1 MTAHDPRRFR
11 TEEVFLSQIP
21 AVQLLVNLGWQ
32 YLSPA
37 EALAARGGRR
47 VNVLLEEVLRAQLK
61 RINNIQYRGAVH
73 PFTEENIHAAIQR
86 LRAVPNDGLQR
97 TNEAVYNLL
106 TLGIS
111 LEQAVDGDTKAF
123 SFRFIDWQ
131 RPENNVWHVSPE
143 FAVERTRSFETARPD
158 LVLFVNGIP
167 LATIECKAPSELLDQ
182 GISQTI
188 RNQTEDYIPAL
199 FHHVQ
204 LVLATNRNS
213 ARYATVGTA
222 AKFWSAWKEELP
234 SAQEAELR
242 AAVAKPLPAQV
253 QASLFELAQGW
264 LGDARDAAHRFDHRV
279 EQEPAPYP
287 VQREPTVQDRTLY
300 GVLRPRRLLELSFAY
315 TVFDGGQRKVARYP
329 QVFAVQKVLAAIQSR
344 TADGAREGGIVWHT
358 QGSGKSLTMVMLARQ
373 LALDPAIN
381 KSGEARIVL
390 VTDRTDLDKQLGNTF
405 AACGFL
411 PHRAKTAREL
421 LSLVAQRKAQLITTL
436 VHKFGRAS
444 GTSKFTDD
452 SSEIFVL
459 VDESHRT
466 QFGSFSAEMRKMFPR
481 ACFIGFTGTP
491 LLKDDKKN
499 SFARFGRLLDSYT
512 IEQAVEDGAV
522 VPLLYESRLVRI
534 EQNKEAIDTWFERHT
549 AGLTPQQKADLKHK
563 YSRARML
570 SGADQVVYMTAFDIS
585 AHFVQQWQGTGFKA
599 QLVAKDKLTAIKY
612 QKALDDIGNV
622 HSEVVIS
629 APDAREGFEEVD
641 TPPADE
647 VRQFW
652 DRMMKRHGNEENY
665 LKSLIDQF
673 NGADAPEILIVV
685 DKLLTG
691 FDAPRNTVLYLTREL
706 HDHTLLQAIARVN
719 RLFDDNREGKTRTKD
734 FGYII
739 DYASVLGELDKA
751 LDTYQALTGFDA
763 ADIRKAL
770 IAAKDEIAK
779 LPERHAQ
786 MWELFRDVRDR
797 TDEDA
802 FERAL
807 SLDAARED
815 FYERLATYA
824 KTLAV
829 ALGNEQFLT
838 ATADALM
845 AQYKGDL
852 RRFVRLKAAVRLRYG
867 ESVDFRRDY
876 EPRIQK
882 LLNTQIF
889 ANEVLPLHEPVN
901 IFDAGAFAQVVEE
914 QGYKSKA
921 AQADTMAHATK
932 RAITERLEQDPAFY
946 EKFSKLIQQTIDDY
960 QAKRISELAYLRRVG
975 EIRDRVMSHGQ
986 SDTPEALRGKDD
998 AVAMFGVLKPFL
1010 ELPGMAL
1017 ARVESV
1023 AAELAV
1029 GVLDVFQKFRKV
1041 AYWDDLQA
1049 QRQTEQALDD
1059 YLFDSFDKQAGHAPD
1074 GPTMDSLLAALMRL
1088 ARNRGLNR

>member
-1 MTAHDPRRFR
+1 MNTDPRRFQ

-37 EALAARGGRR
+37 EALAARGGKRA
-47 VNVLLEEVLRAQLK
+47 NVLLEEVLRAQLK
-61 RINNIQYRGAVH
+61 RLNSIQYRGAVH

-97 TNEAVYNLL
+97 TNEAIYNLL

-123 SFRFIDWQ
+123 SLRYIDWQ
-131 RPENNVWHVSPE
+131 RPENNVWHVSSE
-143 FAVERTRSFETARPD
+143 FAVERTRSFDTARPD

-167 LATIECKAPSELLDQ
+167 LVTIECKAPSELLEQ

-188 RNQTEDYIPAL
+188 RNQTEDFIPAL

-222 AKFWSAWKEELP
+222 AKFWAAWKEELP

-242 AAVAKPLPAQV
+242 AAIARPLPASV
-253 QASLFELAQGW
+253 QASLFELVQTHLNESTAPQ
-264 LGDARDAAHRFDHRV
+264 A
-279 EQEPAPYP
+279 EQTRASYT
-287 VQREPTVQDRTLY
+287 VQREPTAQDRTLY
-300 GVLRPRRLLELSFAY
+300 GLLRPQRLLALTFAY
-315 TVFDGGQRKVARYP
+315 TVFDGGQRKVARYQ

-344 TADGAREGGIVWHT
+344 TNDGAREGGIVWHT

-373 LALDPAIN
+373 LALSPAIN
-381 KSGEARIVL
+381 RSGEARIVL

-405 AACGFL
+405 AACGFI

-421 LSLVAQRKAQLITTL
+421 LSLVAERKAQLITTL

-444 GTSKFTDD
+444 GIKKFTDD

-522 VPLLYESRLVRI
+522 VPLLYESRLVRL

-549 AGLTPQQKADLKHK
+549 AGLTTEQQADLKHK

-599 QLVAKDKLTAIKY
+599 QLVAKDKLTALKY
-612 QKALDDIGNV
+612 HQALEDMGHV
-622 HSEVVIS
+622 SSAVVIS
-629 APDAREGFEEVD
+629 APDAREGFDNVD

-652 DRMMKRHGNEENY
+652 DRMMKRHGNEESY
-665 LKSLIDQF
+665 LKNTIDQF
-673 NGADAPEILIVV
+673 NTADAPEILIVV

-691 FDAPRNTVLYLTREL
+691 FDSPRNTVLYLTREL
-706 HDHTLLQAIARVN
+706 RDHTLLQAIARVN
-719 RLFDDNREGKTRTKD
+719 RLFEDNREGKIRTKD

-739 DYASVLGELDKA
+739 DYAGVLGELDKA
-751 LDTYQALTGFDA
+751 LDTYQALTGFDV

-770 IAAKDEIAK
+770 LAAKDEIDK
-779 LPERHAQ
+779 LPERHAHV
-786 MWELFRDVRDR
+786 WELFREVRDR
-797 TDEDA
+797 SDEDG

-807 SLDAARED
+807 ADDATRED
-815 FYERLATYA
+815 FYERLASYA
-824 KTLAV
+824 KTLAT

-838 ATADALM
+838 TISDALL

-852 RRFVRLKAAVRLRYG
+852 RRFVRLKAAVRLRYS
-867 ESVDFRRDY
+867 ESIDFRRDY

-889 ANEVLPLHEPVN
+889 ANDVVPLHEPVN
-901 IFDAGAFAQVVEE
+901 IFDTGAFAKVVEE
-914 QGYKSKA
+914 QGFKSKA

-932 RAITERLEQDPAFY
+932 RAISERLDQNPAFY

-960 QAKRISELAYLRRVG
+960 QARRINELAYLKRVN
-975 EIRDRVMSHGQ
+975 EIRDRVMSHGR
-986 SDTPEALRGKDD
+986 SDAPESLRGNDD
-998 AVAMFGVLKPFL
+998 AVAMYGVITPFL
-1010 ELPGMAL
+1010 SLPGMSAERTEAGAVDMAL
-1017 ARVESV
+1017 
-1023 AAELAV
+1023 
-1029 GVLDVFQKFRKV
+1029 GVLLVFQRLRKV

-1059 YLFDSFDKQAGHAPD
+1059 YLFDSFTRQTGGAPN
-1074 GPTMDSLLAALMRL
+1074 GLAMDNLLAGLMRL
-1088 ARNRGLNR
+1088 ARNRGINREVGR

>member
-1 MTAHDPRRFR
+1 MSTDPRRFR
-11 TEEVFLSQIP
+11 TEELFLSQVP

-47 VNVLLEEVLRAQLK
+47 ANVLLEEVLRAQLK
-61 RINNIQYRGAVH
+61 AINRIQYRGAVH

-86 LRAVPNDGLQR
+86 LKAVPQDGLQR
-97 TNEAVYNLL
+97 TNEAVYDLL

-111 LEQAVDGDTKAF
+111 LEQAVDGDIKAF
-123 SFRFIDWQ
+123 SLRYIDWQ
-131 RPENNVWHVSPE
+131 HPENNVWHVTPE
-143 FAVERTRSFETARPD
+143 FAVERTRSTETARPD

-167 LATIECKAPSELLDQ
+167 LATIECKAPSEPLEQ

-188 RNQTEDYIPAL
+188 RNQTEEFIPAL

-222 AKFWSAWKEELP
+222 AKFWAAWKEEQ
-234 SAQEAELR
+234 SSVQEAELR
-242 AAVAKPLPAQV
+242 AATAKPLPAPV
-253 QASLFELAQGW
+253 QASLFELAQDQ
-264 LGDARDAAHRFDHRV
+264 LGDGAAHRA
-279 EQEPAPYP
+279 EQDRAAYA

-300 GVLRPRRLLELSFAY
+300 SLLRPQRLLELSFAY
-315 TVFDGGQRKVARYP
+315 TVFDGGQRKVARYQ

-344 TADGAREGGIVWHT
+344 TADGVREGGMVWHT
-358 QGSGKSLTMVMLARQ
+358 QGSGKSLTMVMLARL

-381 KSGEARIVL
+381 STGEARIVL

-405 AACGFL
+405 AACGFI
-411 PHRAKTAREL
+411 PHRARTAREL
-421 LSLVAQRKAQLITTL
+421 LSLVAERKAQLITTL

-444 GTSKFTDD
+444 GTRKFTDD

-466 QFGSFSAEMRKMFPR
+466 QYGSFSAEMRKMFPR

-491 LLKDDKKN
+491 LLKDEKKN
-499 SFARFGRLLDSYT
+499 SFARFGRLLDAYT

-549 AGLTPQQKADLKHK
+549 AGLTAEQTADLKHK

-585 AHFVQQWQGTGFKA
+585 AHFVQNWQGTGFKA

-612 QKALDDIGNV
+612 HKALDDIGKV
-622 HSEVVIS
+622 SSEVVIS
-629 APDAREGFEEVD
+629 APDAREGFEAVD

-647 VRQFW
+647 VKQFW
-652 DRMMKRHGNEENY
+652 DRMMRRHGNEEHY
-665 LKSLIDQF
+665 LKNVIDQF
-673 NGADAPEILIVV
+673 NGAEAPEILIVV

-706 HDHTLLQAIARVN
+706 RDHTLLQAIARVN

-739 DYASVLGELDKA
+739 DYAGVLGELDKA
-751 LDTYQALTGFDA
+751 LNTYQALAGFDA

-770 IAAKDEIAK
+770 IAATEEIAK
-779 LPERHAQ
+779 LPERHAYV
-786 MWELFRDVRDR
+786 WELFRDVRDR
-797 TDEDA
+797 ADEDA

-807 SLDAARED
+807 ADEAARED
-815 FYERLATYA
+815 FYERLAAYA

-838 ATADALM
+838 HTPDALL
-845 AQYKGDL
+845 AQYKDDL
-852 RRFVRLKAAVRLRYG
+852 RRFVRLKAAVRLRYS

-901 IFDAGAFAQVVEE
+901 IFDTGAFAKVVAE
-914 QGYKSKA
+914 QGYKNKA

-932 RAITERLEQDPAFY
+932 RAIVERLDQDPAFY
-946 EKFSKLIQQTIDDY
+946 EKFSKLIQQAIDDY
-960 QAKRISELAYLRRVG
+960 RARRISELEYLNRVAD
-975 EIRDRVMSHGQ
+975 IRSSVISHGRA
-986 SDTPEALRGKDD
+986 DAPAVIRGDDD
-998 AVAMFGVLKPFL
+998 AVAVFGVLKPFL
-1010 ELPGMAL
+1010 ALPGVAAGRM
-1017 ARVESV
+1017 EDI
-1023 AAELAV
+1023 AAELAR
-1029 GVLDVFQKFRKV
+1029 GVLEVFGRFRKV
-1041 AYWDDLQA
+1041 SYWDDPQA
-1049 QRQTEQALDD
+1049 LRQTERALDD
-1059 YLFDSFDKQAGHAPD
+1059 YLYDAFARHTGAPPAGAAVDS
-1074 GPTMDSLLAALMRL
+1074 MLADLMRL
-1088 ARNRGLNR
+1088 ARNRSINR

>member
-1 MTAHDPRRFR
+1 MTADPRRFR
-11 TEEVFLSQIP
+11 TEELFLSHIP

-32 YLSPA
+32 FLSPA
-37 EALAARGGRR
+37 DALAARAGRR
-47 VNVLLEEVLRAQLK
+47 ANVLLEEVLRAQLK
-61 RINNIQYRGAVH
+61 KINSIQYRSAVH

-86 LRAVPNDGLQR
+86 LKAVPNDGLLR
-97 TNEAVYNLL
+97 TNEAVYDLL

-123 SFRFIDWQ
+123 SLRYIDWQ
-131 RPENNVWHVSPE
+131 HPENNVWHVTPE
-143 FAVERTRSFETARPD
+143 FAVERTRTTETARPD

-167 LATIECKAPSELLDQ
+167 VATIECKAPSEPLEQ

-188 RNQTEDYIPAL
+188 RNQTDEYIPAL

-204 LVLATNRNS
+204 LVLTSNRNS
-213 ARYATVGTA
+213 ARYATVGTS
-222 AKFWSAWKEELP
+222 AKFWATWREKLS
-234 SAQEAELR
+234 SVQEAELR
-242 AAVAKPLPAQV
+242 AATTQRLPSHV
-253 QASLFELAQGW
+253 QASLFELANEQ
-264 LGDARDAAHRFDHRV
+264 LGEDAAHRA
-279 EQEPAPYP
+279 EQDRAAFT
-287 VQREPTVQDRTLY
+287 VQRDPTSQDRALY
-300 GVLRPRRLLELSFAY
+300 GLLRPQRLLEMTFAY
-315 TVFDGGQRKVARYP
+315 TVFDGGQRKVARYQ
-329 QVFAVQKVLAAIQSR
+329 QVFAVQKVLASIQSR
-344 TADGAREGGIVWHT
+344 TANGAREGGIVWHT

-373 LALDPAIN
+373 LALAPAIN
-381 KSGEARIVL
+381 RTGEARIVL

-405 AACGFL
+405 AACGFI
-411 PHRAKTAREL
+411 PHRARTAREL
-421 LSLVAQRKAQLITTL
+421 LSLVADRKAQLITTL

-444 GTSKFTDD
+444 GIKKFTDD

-459 VDESHRT
+459 IDESHRT

-491 LLKDDKKN
+491 LLKADKKN
-499 SFARFGRLLDSYT
+499 SFARFGRLLDAYP

-549 AGLTPQQKADLKHK
+549 VGLTTNQKADLKHK

-585 AHFVQQWQGTGFKA
+585 AHYVQNWQGTGFKA

-612 QKALDDIGNV
+612 HKALDDIGNV
-622 HSEVVIS
+622 SSEVVIS

-647 VRQFW
+647 VKQFW

-665 LKSLIDQF
+665 LKNVIDQF
-673 NGADAPEILIVV
+673 NGADAPELLIVV

-691 FDAPRNTVLYLTREL
+691 FDSPRNTVLYLTREL
-706 HDHTLLQAIARVN
+706 RDHTLLQAIARVN
-719 RLFDDNREGKTRTKD
+719 RLFEDKRGGKTRTKD

-739 DYASVLGELDKA
+739 DYAGVLGELDKA
-751 LDTYQALTGFDA
+751 LSTYQALAGFDE
-763 ADIRKAL
+763 ADIRKAML
-770 IAAKDEIAK
+770 AAKDEIAK
-779 LPERHAQ
+779 LPERHAHV
-786 MWELFRDVRDR
+786 WELFRDVRDGA
-797 TDEDA
+797 DEDEY
-802 FERAL
+802 ERAL
-807 SLDAARED
+807 ADEAVRED
-815 FYERLATYA
+815 FYERLVAYA

-838 ATADALM
+838 TTSDTLL

-852 RRFVRLKAAVRLRYG
+852 RRFVLLKAAVRLRFA

-889 ANEVLPLHEPVN
+889 ANEVLALHEAVN
-901 IFDAGAFAQVVEE
+901 IFDTGAFAKVLEE
-914 QGYKSKA
+914 QGLKSKA
-921 AQADTMAHATK
+921 AQADTIAHAAK
-932 RAITERLEQDPAFY
+932 RAITERLDQDPAFY
-946 EKFSKLIQQTIDDY
+946 ETFSRLIQQAIDDY
-960 QAKRISELAYLRRVG
+960 QAKRISELEYLNRVSG
-975 EIRDRVMSHGQ
+975 IRERVMSHGLG
-986 SDTPEALRGKDD
+986 DAPEVICGKDD
-998 AVAMFGVLKPFL
+998 AVAMYGVLKPYL
-1010 ELPGMAL
+1010 TRPGMRAEH
-1017 ARVESV
+1017 VEAT
-1023 AAELAV
+1023 AAELAM
-1029 GVLDVFQKFRKV
+1029 GVLGVFQRFRKV

-1059 YLFDSFDKQAGHAPD
+1059 YLYESFRKETGSPPEGAA
-1074 GPTMDSLLAALMRL
+1074 MDSLLAGLVRL
-1088 ARNRGLNR
+1088 ARNRRINQ

>member
-1 MTAHDPRRFR
+1 MTADPRRFQ

-37 EALAARGGRR
+37 EALAARGGKRA
-47 VNVLLEEVLRAQLK
+47 NVLLDEVLRTQLK
-61 RINNIQYRGAVH
+61 RINSIQYRGAVH

-123 SFRFIDWQ
+123 SLRYIDWQ
-131 RPENNVWHVSPE
+131 RPENNVWHISPE
-143 FAVERTRSFETARPD
+143 FAVERTRSFDTARPD

-199 FHHVQ
+199 FHHIQ

-213 ARYATVGTA
+213 ARYGTVGTA
-222 AKFWSAWKEELP
+222 AKFWAAWKEELP
-234 SAQEAELR
+234 SHEEAELR
-242 AAVAKPLPAQV
+242 AAVNKPLLPHV
-253 QASLFELAQGW
+253 QASLFELVQGK
-264 LGDARDAAHRFDHRV
+264 LDTAMDGRPGHTV
-279 EQEPAPYP
+279 ESERGTYT

-300 GVLRPRRLLELSFAY
+300 ALLRPQRLLSLCFAY
-315 TVFDGGQRKVARYP
+315 TVFDGGQRKVARYQ
-329 QVFAVQKVLAAIQSR
+329 QVFAVQKVLAALQNR
-344 TADGAREGGIVWHT
+344 TNDGTREGGIVWHT

-381 KSGEARIVL
+381 RSGEARIVL

-405 AACGFL
+405 AACGFI

-421 LSLVAQRKAQLITTL
+421 LSLVADRKAQLITTL

-444 GTSKFTDD
+444 GIKKFTDD

-481 ACFIGFTGTP
+481 ACFVGFTGTP
-491 LLKDDKKN
+491 LLKDEKN
-499 SFARFGRLLDSYT
+499 SFARFGKLLDSYT
-512 IEQAVEDGAV
+512 IEQAVQDGAV

-549 AGLTPQQKADLKHK
+549 AGLTPHQKADLKHK

-585 AHFVQQWQGTGFKA
+585 AHFVQHWQGTGFKA

-612 QKALDDIGNV
+612 QRALDDIGQVN
-622 HSEVVIS
+622 SAVVIS
-629 APDAREGFEEVD
+629 APDAREGFENVD

-652 DRMMKRHGNEENY
+652 DRMMKRHGNEESY
-665 LKSLIDQF
+665 LKNTIDQF
-673 NGADAPEILIVV
+673 KSSDAPEILIVV

-691 FDAPRNTVLYLTREL
+691 FDSPRNTVLYLTREL
-706 HDHTLLQAIARVN
+706 RDHTLLQAIARVN
-719 RLFDDNREGKTRTKD
+719 RLFDDSREGKTRTKD

-739 DYASVLGELDKA
+739 DYAGVLGKLDQA
-751 LDTYQALTGFDA
+751 LDTYQALAGFDA

-770 IAAKDEIAK
+770 LAAKDEIDK

-786 MWELFRDVRDR
+786 VWKLFRDVKNR

-807 SLDAARED
+807 ADEAVRED
-815 FYERLATYA
+815 FYDRLASYA
-824 KTLAV
+824 KTLAT

-838 ATADALM
+838 TITEALL
-845 AQYKGDL
+845 AQYKSDL
-852 RRFVRLKAAVRLRYG
+852 RLFVRLKAAVRLRYS

-901 IFDAGAFAQVVEE
+901 IFDSAAFAQVVEE
-914 QGYKSKA
+914 QGFKSKA

-960 QAKRISELAYLRRVG
+960 QARRISELEYLKRVND
-975 EIRDRVMSHGQ
+975 IKTRITAHGRN
-986 SDTPEALRGKDD
+986 DTPEAIRGNDD
-998 AVAMFGVLKPFL
+998 AVAMYGVLKL
-1010 ELPGMAL
+1010 HLALPGL
-1017 ARVESV
+1017 SEARVESV
-1023 AAELAV
+1023 AAELAI
-1029 GVLDVFQKFRKV
+1029 GVLAVFQTYRKV

-1059 YLFDSFDKQAGHAPD
+1059 YLYDSFNKHTGSPPD
-1074 GPTMDSLLAALMRL
+1074 GATIISLLAGLMRL

>member
-1 MTAHDPRRFR
+1 MNTDPRRFQ
-11 TEEVFLSQIP
+11 TQEVFLSQIP

-32 YLSPA
+32 YLSPLD
-37 EALAARGGRR
+37 ALAARGGKRA
-47 VNVLLEEVLRAQLK
+47 NVLLDDVLRAQLK
-61 RINNIQYRGAVH
+61 RINSIQYRGAVH
-73 PFTEENIHAAIQR
+73 PFTEENVHAAIQR

-97 TNEAVYNLL
+97 SNEAVYNLL

-111 LEQAVDGDTKAF
+111 LEQTVDGDTKAF
-123 SFRFIDWQ
+123 SLRYIDWQ
-131 RPENNVWHVSPE
+131 HPENNVWHVTPE
-143 FAVERTRSFETARPD
+143 FAVERTRSLETARPD

-167 LATIECKAPSELLDQ
+167 LATIECKAPSETLEQ

-188 RNQTEDYIPAL
+188 RNQTEEFIPAL

-213 ARYATVGTA
+213 ARYATVGTG
-222 AKFWSAWKEELP
+222 AKFWSAWKEELSP
-234 SAQEAELR
+234 MQEAELQS
-242 AAVAKPLPAQV
+242 AITKPLPTAV
-253 QASLFELAQGW
+253 QADLFTLVNTQLSDVSAN
-264 LGDARDAAHRFDHRV
+264 RV
-279 EQEPAPYP
+279 EQVPATYT
-287 VQREPTVQDRTLY
+287 VLRVPTEQDRLLY
-300 GVLRPRRLLELSFAY
+300 GVLRPQRLLDLSFAY
-315 TVFDGGQRKVARYP
+315 TVFDGGQRKVARYQ
-329 QVFAVQKVLAAIQSR
+329 QVFAVQKVLTAIHSR
-344 TADGAREGGIVWHT
+344 TRDGAREGGIVWHT

-381 KSGEARIVL
+381 RSGEARIVL
-390 VTDRTDLDKQLGNTF
+390 VTDRTDLDKQLGNTV
-405 AACGFL
+405 AACGFP

-421 LSLVAQRKAQLITTL
+421 LSLVAERKAQLITTL

-444 GTSKFTDD
+444 GIKKFTDD

-466 QFGSFSAEMRKMFPR
+466 QFGSFAAEMRKMFPR

-491 LLKDDKKN
+491 LLKDEKKN

-549 AGLTPQQKADLKHK
+549 AGLTNEQQADLKYK

-570 SGADQVVYMTAFDIS
+570 QGADQVAYMTAFDIS
-585 AHFVQQWQGTGFKA
+585 AHYVQQWQGTGFKA

-612 QKALDDIGNV
+612 HRALEDIGSV
-622 HSEVVIS
+622 SSAVVIS

-641 TPPADE
+641 APPADE
-647 VRQFW
+647 VKQYW
-652 DRMMKRHGNEENY
+652 DRMMKRHGNEENF
-665 LKSLIDQF
+665 LKSTIDQF
-673 NGADAPEILIVV
+673 NGAEAPEILIVV

-706 HDHTLLQAIARVN
+706 RDHTLLQAIARVN
-719 RLFDDNREGKTRTKD
+719 RLFEDQREGKTRSKD

-739 DYASVLGELDKA
+739 DYAGVLGELDKA
-751 LDTYQALTGFDA
+751 LDTYEALAEFDA

-770 IAAKDEIAK
+770 IAAKDEVAK
-779 LPERHAQ
+779 LPECHAHV
-786 MWELFRDVRDR
+786 WELFRDVRDR

-807 SLDAARED
+807 ADDVVRED
-815 FYERLATYA
+815 FYDRLAIYA
-824 KTLAV
+824 KTLAL
-829 ALGNEQFLT
+829 ALGNEQFLKST
-838 ATADALM
+838 PDALL

-852 RRFVRLKAAVRLRYG
+852 RRFVRLKAAVRLRYS

-889 ANEVLPLHEPVN
+889 ANEVLTLHEPVN
-901 IFDAGAFAQVVEE
+901 IFDAGAFAKVVEE
-914 QGYKSKA
+914 QGYKSKS

-932 RAITERLEQDPAFY
+932 RAITEQLERDPAFY
-946 EKFSKLIQQTIDDY
+946 EKFSKLIQQAIDDY
-960 QAKRISELAYLRRVG
+960 QAKRIGELEYLKRVSE
-975 EIRDRVMSHGQ
+975 IHTQVMQHGQ
-986 SDTPEALRGKDD
+986 TDAPFALRGNDD
-998 AVAMFGVLKPFL
+998 AVAIWGLLKPFVL
-1010 ELPGMAL
+1010 LPGVDEQRADTL
-1017 ARVESV
+1017 S
-1023 AAELAV
+1023 AELAL
-1029 GVLDVFQKFRKV
+1029 GATSVFSRFNKV

-1049 QRQTEQALDD
+1049 QRQTEQALDEF
-1059 YLFDSFDKQAGHAPD
+1059 LHEAILERTGAAPVAEA
-1074 GPTMDSLLAALMRL
+1074 MDAMLESLMRL
-1088 ARNRGLNR
+1088 ARNRSMNR